1 VNNAIDKC
9 AFVRANCQD
18 EDAGLLSYLGLYY
31 CNLGNFHVL
40 AMGIIVLWVCSLFS
54 TIGIAASD
62 FFCVNLS
69 TISTI
74 LGLSE
79 NLAGVTFLAFGNGS
93 PDVFSTFAAMK
104 SNSGSLA
111 VGELIGAAGFITAVI
126 AGSMAFVKPFKVA
139 KKSFVRDVSFFI
151 VATTFTLFFL
161 YDGALYLWESVFMVV
176 LYILYVCL
184 VVTWHWYMTKRKR
197 KRLAEAAAR
206 SQYIVPGSGAEEL
219 GDRYRDD
226 EDGAAESTPAEDFT
240 ALEDQNL
247 DEEDMRERYL
257 GQISSKMRVVTRPR
271 RPTYLAIRPS
281 LVGAL
286 EFRSVLAGLR
296 KSRNIQSYQ
305 LASRR
310 YSDDLTLA
318 QAGPDRSIT
327 VDTGTL
333 GTLEAGRPDASR
345 TASGNRQRA
354 VSAIEPRAGPSTL
367 LPTIDFLQELPN
379 EEAETDT
386 IKQHNLFPRSSPAI
400 SISPPPSA
408 EPSRSSSPLP
418 PAKKSE
424 TLAPP
429 GALPLLDTF
438 QGHQPNDYL
447 NAKPIASSQAP
458 SSGTTEFPLF
468 SDGSMFASPESS
480 RSASPLPRSDSNR
493 LVPQVHDVGVE
504 EHISR
509 PITWWPNKLLPPP
522 MAILN
527 TLFPMFENWADKMW
541 WERAL
546 AIVSAPSIFLLT
558 ITLPVVELPRDDEED
573 KDTSPVTES
582 TPNTAATFGLNTQ
595 HRNGSEDLLT
605 GHVSPRSDVMSQP
618 VQSVPV
624 INLPGAAPEEP
635 PGSPVPSEPPK
646 AIVSSPLTN
655 DWNRWLVVLQV
666 FTAPFFVVLVV
677 WANTNSDHPQKLIRP
692 TLISLIIS
700 LVTLAF
706 ILLTTSPDRAPR
718 WHPLLCFAGFVVS
731 ISWIST
737 IAGEVVGVLKALG
750 VILNIS
756 DAILGLTI
764 FAVGNSLGDLVAD
777 ITVARL
783 GFPVMAL
790 SACFGGPMLNILL
803 GIGLS
808 GMYMSISG
816 AQEKHAK
823 HPNKKM
829 KFKPFIVDVDRTLLV
844 SGMALLVTLVGLLIV
859 VPLRGWRMDKLI
871 GWCLIGLWAVATL
884 GNVGLEI
891 WSGDGHQHAG

>member
-1 VNNAIDKC
+1 
-9 AFVRANCQD
+9 
-18 EDAGLLSYLGLYY
+18 
-31 CNLGNFHVL
+31 
-40 AMGIIVLWVCSLFS
+40 MTIIVLWACSLFS

-69 TISTI
+69 TIATI

-111 VGELIGAAGFITAVI
+111 VGELIGAAGFITSVI

-151 VATTFTLFFL
+151 VATSFTLFFL
-161 YDGALYLWESVFMVV
+161 YDGVLYLWESAFMVI
-176 LYILYVCL
+176 LYIIYVCL
-184 VVTWHWYMTKRKR
+184 VVTWHWYMTKKKR

-219 GDRYRDD
+219 GDRYRDE
-226 EDGAAESTPAEDFT
+226 EDGNADSTPAEDFT
-240 ALEDQNL
+240 ALEEQNL
-247 DEEDMRERYL
+247 DDDEDMRERYL
-257 GQISSKMRVVTRPR
+257 GQISSKMRVSRPR
-271 RPTYLAIRPS
+271 RPTYRAIRPS

-310 YSDDLTLA
+310 YSDDLSLA
-318 QAGPDRSIT
+318 LAETNRSIT
-327 VDTGTL
+327 IDSSALGSLDTG
-333 GTLEAGRPDASR
+333 RPYTTR
-345 TASGNRQRA
+345 TASGNRARA
-354 VSAIEPRAGPSTL
+354 VSAIEPRAGPSVI
-367 LPTIDFLQELPN
+367 LPPVDFLQELPN
-379 EEAETDT
+379 EEAEAAIIDQNT
-386 IKQHNLFPRSSPAI
+386 LFPRPSPAI
-400 SISPPPSA
+400 SISPPPSQEA
-408 EPSRSSSPLP
+408 SRASSPLP
-418 PAKKSE
+418 PPRQSR

-429 GALPLLDTF
+429 GALPLLNTSH
-438 QGHQPNDYL
+438 GHQPSDYL
-447 NAKPIASSQAP
+447 TAKSNTSPQGSSP
-458 SSGTTEFPLF
+458 MSDFPLF
-468 SDGSMFASPESS
+468 TEGSVFASPESS

-493 LVPQVHDVGVE
+493 HPPRVHDVGVE
-504 EHISR
+504 EHVSR
-509 PITWWPNKLLPPP
+509 PIPWWPNKLLPPP
-522 MAILN
+522 VVILN
-527 TLFPMFENWADKMW
+527 TLFPLFQDWANKIW
-541 WERAL
+541 WERCL

-558 ITLPVVELPRDDEED
+558 VTLPVVELPRNDEED
-573 KDTSPVTES
+573 EDIGALSGSSPTPVTSGPSIQTE
-582 TPNTAATFGLNTQ
+582 PGTQ
-595 HRNGSEDLLT
+595 DLLT
-605 GHVSPRSDVMSQP
+605 EHASQGSDF
-618 VQSVPV
+618 VPKTQNSLP
-624 INLPGAAPEEP
+624 IIQLPGAVPEE
-635 PGSPVPSEPPK
+635 SPDSPTPIEPPTPT
-646 AIVSSPLTN
+646 VSNPLTN
-655 DWNRWLVVLQV
+655 DWSRWLVILQV
-666 FTAPFFVVLVV
+666 FTAPFFVFLVV
-677 WANTNSDHPQKLIRP
+677 WANTHADNPHKLIRP
-692 TLISLIIS
+692 TLISLLIS
-700 LVTLAF
+700 LSLLAF

-816 AQEKHAK
+816 AQAKHAK
-823 HPNKKM
+823 HPDRKL
-829 KFKPFIVDVDRTLLV
+829 KFKPYIVDVDRTLLV
-844 SGMALLVTLVGLLIV
+844 SGVALLVTLVGLLIV
-859 VPLRGWRMDKLI
+859 VPLRGWRMDRLI
-871 GWCLIGLWAVATL
+871 AWCLIGLWAVATL
-884 GNVGLEI
+884 GNVGLEL
-891 WSGDGHQHAG
+891 WSGDGHQHAE